1 MRSDSGG
8 RRPEAPAA
16 RPAPPEPRPAPPAPL
31 PVPEAPAAPERLP
44 PEKALGAILRRARER
59 RGLEIEQVAQAAAVG
74 LSPLLGWEAGI
85 TLPRL
90 DSLTRLGGVVG
101 LDLGDLAAAVPPAAP
116 DQRRYHRFGEV
127 FAAARQRRK
136 LSVAAV
142 ARSVGVAETTVLTWE
157 EGKSLPQNRWLPRL
171 ARRLGLHL
179 GEVDALLGGPA
190 APEEPEEEL
199 VAPGGEAPRSRR
211 TTARLGAMLRARR
224 EERGW
229 SRSRLAERAGIP
241 AGNIGTYEAGASAP
255 GLEYL
260 GRLAWALDLGLGD
273 FEALASPW
281 AEARRRWGL
290 LGLALRL
297 RREQR
302 GWTREEL
309 AVRAELG
316 VVLVRRWEEDPEAV
330 SLRTLDP
337 LAGALGLGLGELDEL
352 LGQEAPR
359 TVRFEEIGR
368 ALGTVRD
375 RRGIE
380 REELARWT
388 GISIKQIGAWEAGRV
403 PNVAHFGLA
412 AAAIEL
418 DLGELDAALDDA
430 AARARADHDA
440 GVDANARRLA
450 RELLGDPPAR
460 LETERQVA
468 VLLAAARAVAAGGR

>member
-8 RRPEAPAA
+8 KRPEATAA
-16 RPAPPEPRPAPPAPL
+16 PPAPPEPRPAPAPHLPA
-31 PVPEAPAAPERLP
+31 EEPAASDRLP

-74 LSPLLGWEAGI
+74 LSALVVWEAGI
-85 TLPRL
+85 KSPRL
-90 DSLTRLGGVVG
+90 DSLTRLGGVIG
-101 LDLGDLAAAVPPAAP
+101 LDLGDLAGAVAPAAP
-116 DQRRYHRFGEV
+116 DRSRYHRFGDI
-127 FAAARQRRK
+127 FTAARQRRK
-136 LSVAAV
+136 LNVAAV
-142 ARSVGVAETTVLTWE
+142 ARSVGVAETSVLTWE
-157 EGKSLPQNRWLPRL
+157 EGRSLPQNRRLPSL

-179 GEVDALLGGPA
+179 GEVDAVLGGPA
-190 APEEPEEEL
+190 APELP
-199 VAPGGEAPRSRR
+199 ADDPPAAGGEAPRSRR

-224 EERGW
+224 EDRGW
-229 SRSRLAERAGIP
+229 SRSRLAERAGVA
-241 AGNIGTYEAGASAP
+241 AGNIVTYEAGTSAP
-255 GLEYL
+255 SLEYL

-273 FEALASPW
+273 FEAFASPW
-281 AEARRRWGL
+281 AEARRRWGQ

-302 GWTREEL
+302 GLTREEL

-316 VVLVRRWEEDPEAV
+316 VALVRRWEEDPEAA

-352 LGQEAPR
+352 LGPEASR
-359 TVRFEEIGR
+359 TMRFDEIGR
-368 ALGTVRD
+368 ALGTARD

-380 REELARWT
+380 RDELARWT
-388 GISIKQIGAWEAGRV
+388 GISVKQIGSWEAGRV

-418 DLGELDAALDDA
+418 DLGDLDAALDEA
-430 AARARADHDA
+430 AARVRTARAAGADA
-440 GVDANARRLA
+440 TARRLA
-450 RELLGDPPAR
+450 RELLGEPPAP
-460 LETERQVA
+460 LETEHQVA